1 VDRLTRSDILV
12 VCTANV
18 CRSPLTE
25 FLLQDLLRNARGF
38 ETVAVGSV
46 GTRPMRGV
54 RMCELAASG
63 LEGPEAEPF
72 VHAHKSLSA
81 TQSRLRKAS
90 LILTASRSNRAAV
103 AHILPQAR
111 TRTFTL
117 KEAIA
122 LGEGFSLDGDTGA
135 EAVRSFARY
144 LESRRGIVAPV
155 APTGI
160 RRWLASSSSDPWSIV
175 DGHNLGA
182 KQHARTIAEVR
193 SVVQTLGA
201 IMTEGVRE
209 PSSSR
214 SA

>member
-1 VDRLTRSDILV
+1 MDRLTRSDILV

-38 ETVAVGSV
+38 EAVAVGSV

-63 LEGPEAEPF
+63 LDGSEAEAF

-111 TRTFTL
+111 ARTFTL

-122 LGEGFSLDGDTGA
+122 LGEGFSLDGASGA
-135 EAVRSFARY
+135 EAVKSFARH
-144 LESRRGIVAPV
+144 LQSRRGIVAPV
-155 APTGI
+155 APTGV
-160 RRWLASSSSDPWSIV
+160 RRWLAPSADPWSIV
-175 DGHNLGA
+175 DGHNMGA

-193 SVVQTLGA
+193 SVVRTLGA
-201 IMTEGVRE
+201 ILTEGVRE